1 MSVNQAVLISGP
13 HTHAG
18 NSVSEIMGNVIIALL
33 PVTLFAIY
41 LFGLPTLY
49 LIIISILTALLAEY
63 GCLWLMDKPA
73 RPFLTDGSA
82 ALTGLLVALAMP
94 PWAPWWIA
102 VVGSGFAIVIG
113 KQLFGGLGQNVF
125 NPAMLARVMLLIA
138 FPLEMTTW
146 IAPHPLLFTNSP
158 GFLESLSITFIGISD
173 IDAISSASLL
183 GHIKTEL
190 TLGHSIP
197 EILQQQENFSLLN
210 SFVGFTNGSLG
221 ESSGL
226 LLTIGGLYLLFRRII
241 TWHIPVAMILTT
253 VALASGFNYYN
264 PDRYLDAAFHLL
276 NGGAILA
283 IFFIATDPVTSPS
296 TALGKIIFG
305 VGCSTI
311 EYVIRT
317 WGAFPEGIGF
327 AILLMNALTPLIDH
341 YIRPRI
347 YGRNRAGKP
356 LEQGE
361 IR

>member
-13 HTHAG
+13 HTHAD
-18 NSVSEIMGNVIIALL
+18 NSVASIMGNVIIALS

-41 LFGLPTLY
+41 LFGLPTLF
-49 LIIISILTALLAEY
+49 LIIISVLTALLAEY
-63 GCLWLMDKPA
+63 GCLWLMNKPA

-82 ALTGLLVALAMP
+82 ILTGLLVALAMP

-102 VVGSGFAIVIG
+102 IVGSSFAIIIG

-146 IAPHPLLFTNSP
+146 INPHPLLFANSP
-158 GFLESLSITFIGISD
+158 GFLESLQITFMGIPNL
-173 IDAISSASLL
+173 DAVSSASLL

-190 TLGHSIP
+190 TLGHTIP
-197 EILQQQENFSLLN
+197 EILQQQEHFTLLN
-210 SFVGFTNGSLG
+210 SFIGFTNGSLG

-226 LLTIGGLYLLFRRII
+226 LLTLGGLYLLFRRII
-241 TWHIPVAMILTT
+241 TWHIPVAMIVTT
-253 VALASGFNYYN
+253 VALAGGFHYYN

-283 IFFIATDPVTSPS
+283 IFYIATDPVTSPS
-296 TALGKIIFG
+296 TSAGKIIFG

-317 WGAFPEGIGF
+317 WGTFPEGIGF

-347 YGRNRAGKP
+347 YGRNRAGRP
-356 LEQGE
+356 LEQ
-361 IR
+361 RSKS